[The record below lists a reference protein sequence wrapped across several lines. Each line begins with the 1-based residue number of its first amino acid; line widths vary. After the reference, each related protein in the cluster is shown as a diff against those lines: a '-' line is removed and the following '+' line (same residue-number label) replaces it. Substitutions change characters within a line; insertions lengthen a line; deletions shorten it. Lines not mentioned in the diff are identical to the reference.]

1 MKSVYFIHP
10 GVKNIESFINY
21 FCLEKMNLEDKIIW
35 DSSTPDL
42 LFVSEHI
49 YLNMR
54 YFNEFKK
61 FLKRS
66 QTVKIFV
73 AGECIAPD
81 LNLFDYAFVFDK
93 YLKDEDRIIRFP
105 TLLFFRDS
113 IYKNRNTM
121 TCDSVKKELVGKDRF
136 CCFIYSNGNAHPM
149 RDQLF
154 YSISKYR
161 KVDSLGKHLHNV
173 DVKES
178 RTSNDWRK
186 QSIELKS
193 KYKFAISSENAS
205 YEGYTSE
212 KLLSSFQAH
221 TVPIYWGNPDIE
233 NEFNEKAFINCNK
246 FKNLNDLVEYI
257 KFIDENDEK
266 WCEIVAQPWMTVEQE
281 KKAKVEIEA
290 YYQSISKLINNS
302 TSELLRIPEGTYPNR
317 YREFFSE
324 NKLYLRLNYSRLG
337 KAYKKL
343 TKFIRN
349 NHSI

>member
-1 MKSVYFIHP
+1 MKRVYFIHP
-10 GVKNIESFINY
+10 AVKDIESFINY
-21 FCLEKMNLEDKIIW
+21 FCLEEMNLEDKIIW
-35 DSSTPDL
+35 DYSAPDL

-49 YLNMR
+49 YLNMK
-54 YFNEFKK
+54 YFKK
-61 FLKRS
+61 FKQYLKKS
-66 QTVKIFV
+66 QIVKIFV

-93 YLKDEDRIIRFP
+93 HLKDEDRIIRFP
-105 TLLFFRDS
+105 PLLFFRDS
-113 IYKNRNTM
+113 IFQSCNVMTYDLAKNEL
-121 TCDSVKKELVGKDRF
+121 SKKNKF

-154 YSISKYR
+154 YRISKYK

-178 RTSNDWRK
+178 RTSSDWRH
-186 QSIELKS
+186 QSIELKAQ
-193 KYKFAISSENAS
+193 YKFAISSENAS

-246 FKNLNDLVEYI
+246 FKDISDLIEYI
-257 KFIDENDEK
+257 KYIDENDDK
-266 WCEIVAQPWMTVEQE
+266 WCELIEQPWMTAEQE
-281 KKAKVEIEA
+281 KQVQVEIEA
-290 YYQSISKLINNS
+290 YYHSMAKLFNQ
-302 TSELLRIPEGTYPNR
+302 TTMELLRIPEGTYPNR
-317 YREFFSE
+317 YREFFSS
-324 NKLYLRLNYSRLG
+324 NRFYLRLSYSRLG

-343 TKFIRN
+343 TTFIRN
-349 NHSI
+349 KHRM